1 MKCDEWVQMGRLT
14 ISEIWI
20 IIEELLQRA
29 RLLQPRQEAADS
41 TTHSATDSATH
52 SAAESAT
59 HTATGATAAR
69 AAATGTPTAGTAASS
84 LRAISPCLPSPAL
97 RRARLERIR
106 RALVVYERGVTVGE
120 HLGEAD
126 GHPRIQ
132 REEGGET

>member
-1 MKCDEWVQMGRLT
+1 MGRLT
-14 ISEIWI
+14 ISQIWI

-29 RLLQPRQEAADS
+29 RLLQPRQE
-41 TTHSATDSATH
+41 ATDSATH

-97 RRARLERIR
+97 RRARLERSR